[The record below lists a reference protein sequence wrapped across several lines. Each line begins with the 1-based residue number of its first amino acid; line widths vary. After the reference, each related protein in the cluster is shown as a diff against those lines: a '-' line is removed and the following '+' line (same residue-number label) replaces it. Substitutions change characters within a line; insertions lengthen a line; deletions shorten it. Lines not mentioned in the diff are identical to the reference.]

1 MKTTVIDLS
10 ADSFNGEIEA
20 FLTRL
25 LESDLVG
32 SLLVPKRTTGGDN
45 YVHALIKNPALLADT
60 DIGAPVMPVQA
71 ARIISNLTFRVPG
84 EKIGVVVKPCE
95 ARALVELTKFKQ
107 IQRESVLIIAVD
119 CLGTYEPKDFSALV
133 KAGKTPALDLRKQ
146 AASGPCQADSD
157 SRFRSACE
165 ICEFPALDTSVV
177 DLVVGVWG
185 VDTEKQIY
193 VESTDDLAQS
203 LVEKSILEFNDQE
216 NSKRQ
221 EIITSLKSERT
232 KACTQV
238 LGDFQQQVN
247 SIKGIQ
253 ELLSTCMR
261 CHNCMINC
269 PICYCRECVFRSPT
283 FEHTPDQY
291 LGWAE
296 DKGAIRMPANTV
308 MFHLTRLNHM
318 VISCIGCGMCDTA
331 CPNDIPVMSLFRT
344 VGDKAQKMMEY
355 QPGRSYDEPAPAT
368 TFQDTELVT
377 EAGMSGH

>member
-10 ADSFNGEIEA
+10 SDSFNGEIEA

-32 SLLVPKRTTGGDN
+32 SLLVPKQTTGGDN

-71 ARIISNLTFRVPG
+71 ARIISNLTFRDPG
-84 EKIGVVVKPCE
+84 EKIGVVVRPCE
-95 ARALVELTKFKQ
+95 ARALVELAKFKQ
-107 IQRESVLIIAVD
+107 ITRDSLLIIAVD
-119 CLGTYEPKDFSALV
+119 CLGTYEPKDFSALC

-146 AASGPCQADSD
+146 AATGACTADENAP
-157 SRFRSACE
+157 FRSACE
-165 ICEFPALDTSVV
+165 ICEYPAIDAGVV
-177 DLVVGVWG
+177 DLVVGLWG
-185 VDTEKQIY
+185 VDTEKQLY
-193 VESTDDLAQS
+193 VEAGDELADALS
-203 LVEKSILEFNDQE
+203 EKSILEFNGQE
-216 NSKRQ
+216 NAKRQ
-221 EIITSLKSERT
+221 EIIDSVKADRT
-232 KACTQV
+232 KSCEQV
-238 LGDFQQQVN
+238 LGDFSSKVN

-291 LGWAE
+291 LGWAK

-344 VGDKAQKMMEY
+344 VGRNAQKMMEY
-355 QPGRSYDEPAPAT
+355 VPGQSYDEPAPAT

>member
-32 SLLVPKRTTGGDN
+32 SLLVPKKTTGGDN

-71 ARIISNLTFRVPG
+71 ARIISNLTFRDPG

-95 ARALVELTKFKQ
+95 ARALVELAKFKQ
-107 IQRESVLIIAVD
+107 ITREALVIIVVD
-119 CLGTYEPKDFSALV
+119 CLGTYEPKAFSALV
-133 KAGKTPALDLRKQ
+133 KSGKSPALDLRKQ
-146 AASGPCQADSD
+146 AVTGACNADD
-157 SRFRSACE
+157 SAAFRSACE
-165 ICEFPALDTSVV
+165 ICEYPALDTSVV
-177 DLVVGVWG
+177 DIVVGLWG
-185 VDTEKQIY
+185 VDTEKQLYI
-193 VESTDDLAQS
+193 EANDELAD
-203 LVEKSILEFNDQE
+203 VMNEKNILEFNGQD

-221 EIITSLKSERT
+221 EIIASVKAERSNS
-232 KACTQV
+232 CTQV
-238 LGDFQQQVN
+238 LGDFSSKVN

-291 LGWAE
+291 LSWAN

-331 CPNDIPVMSLFRT
+331 CPNDISVMSLFRT
-344 VGDKAQKMMEY
+344 VGNNAQKMMEY
-355 QPGRSYDEPAPAT
+355 EPGRSYDEPAPAT

>member
-71 ARIISNLTFRVPG
+71 ARIISNLTFRDPG

-95 ARALVELTKFKQ
+95 ARALVELSKFKQ
-107 IQRESVLIIAVD
+107 INRESVLIIAVD
-119 CLGTYEPKDFSALV
+119 CLGTYEPKDFSTLV
-133 KAGKTPALDLRKQ
+133 KAGKNPALDLRKQ
-146 AASGPCQADSD
+146 ATVGPCSADAAAP
-157 SRFRSACE
+157 FRSACE
-165 ICEFPALDTSVV
+165 ICEYPVLDTSIV
-177 DLVVGVWG
+177 DMVVGIWG
-185 VDTEKQIY
+185 VDTEKQLY
-193 VESTDDLAQS
+193 VEAADDIAQALS
-203 LVEKSILEFNDQE
+203 EKSILEFNDQE

-221 EIITSLKSERT
+221 EIITSLKAERT
-232 KACTQV
+232 KSCAQV
-238 LGDFQQQVN
+238 LGNFQQQVQ

-296 DKGAIRMPANTV
+296 EKGALRMPANTV

-355 QPGRSYDEPAPAT
+355 VPGRSYDEPAPAT

>member
-10 ADSFNGEIEA
+10 SDSFNGEIEA

-32 SLLVPKRTTGGDN
+32 SLLVPKQTTGGDN

-71 ARIISNLTFRVPG
+71 ARIISNLTFRDPG
-84 EKIGVVVKPCE
+84 EKIGVVVRPCE
-95 ARALVELTKFKQ
+95 ARALVELAKFKQ
-107 IQRESVLIIAVD
+107 ITRESLLIIAVD
-119 CLGTYEPKDFSALV
+119 CLGTYEPKDFSALC

-146 AASGPCQADSD
+146 AVTGACSPDDAAP
-157 SRFRSACE
+157 FRSACE
-165 ICEFPALDTSVV
+165 ICEYPAIDAGVV
-177 DLVVGVWG
+177 DMVVGLWG
-185 VDTEKQIY
+185 VDTEKQLY
-193 VESTDDLAQS
+193 VEAGDELADALS
-203 LVEKSILEFNDQE
+203 EKSILEFNGQE

-221 EIITSLKSERT
+221 EIIASVKVDRT
-232 KACTQV
+232 KSCEQV
-238 LGDFQQQVN
+238 LGDFSSKVN

-291 LGWAE
+291 LGWAK

-344 VGDKAQKMMEY
+344 VGRNAQKMMEY
-355 QPGRSYDEPAPAT
+355 VPGQSYDEPAPAT
-368 TFQDTELVT
+368 TFQDTELLA
-377 EAGMSGH
+377 ESGMSGH

>member
-1 MKTTVIDLS
+1 MKTTVIDLT
-10 ADSFNGEIEA
+10 ADNFNGEIEA

-45 YVHALIKNPALLADT
+45 YVHALIKNPALLVDT

-71 ARIISNLTFRVPG
+71 ARIISNLTFRDPG

-95 ARALVELTKFKQ
+95 ARALVELTKFQQ
-107 IQRESVLIIAVD
+107 IKREALLIIAVD

-146 AASGPCQADSD
+146 AVTGPCSADDVS
-157 SRFRSACE
+157 SFRSACE

-177 DLVVGVWG
+177 DLVVGIWG

-193 VESTDDLAQS
+193 MEATDDLAQV
-203 LVEKSILEFNDQE
+203 LAEKSIIEFNDQE
-216 NSKRQ
+216 NGKRQ
-221 EIITSLKSERT
+221 EIITSLKAERT

-344 VGDKAQKMMEY
+344 VGGKAQKMMEY
-355 QPGRSYDEPAPAT
+355 EPGRSYDEPAPAT

>member
-1 MKTTVIDLS
+1 MKTTVNDLS

-71 ARIISNLTFRVPG
+71 ARIISNLTFRDPG

-95 ARALVELTKFKQ
+95 ARALVELTKFQQ
-107 IQRESVLIIAVD
+107 ISRESVLIIAVD

-146 AASGPCQADSD
+146 AASGPCSADD
-157 SRFRSACE
+157 AAPFRSACE
-165 ICEFPALDTSVV
+165 ICEYPALDTGIV
-177 DLVVGVWG
+177 DMVVGIWG

-193 VESTDDLAQS
+193 VEATDDLAQALS
-203 LVEKSILEFNDQE
+203 EKSILEFNDQE

-221 EIITSLKSERT
+221 EIITSLKAERT
-232 KACTQV
+232 KSCTKV
-238 LGDFQQQVN
+238 LGDFQQQVQ

-344 VGDKAQKMMEY
+344 VGGKAQKMMEY
-355 QPGRSYDEPAPAT
+355 EPGRSYDEPAPAT

>member
-10 ADSFNGEIEA
+10 FDSFNGEIEA

-32 SLLVPKRTTGGDN
+32 SLLVPKQTTGGDN

-71 ARIISNLTFRVPG
+71 ARIISNLTFRDPG
-84 EKIGVVVKPCE
+84 EKIGVVVRPCE

-107 IQRESVLIIAVD
+107 IARESLLIIAVD
-119 CLGTYEPKDFSALV
+119 CLGTYEPKDFSALC

-146 AASGPCQADSD
+146 AVTGACSPDEGAP
-157 SRFRSACE
+157 FRSSCE
-165 ICEFPALDTSVV
+165 ICTYPAIDIDVV
-177 DLVVGVWG
+177 DMIVGLWG
-185 VDTEKQIY
+185 VDTEKQLYI
-193 VESTDDLAQS
+193 ESGDELAAALS
-203 LVEKSILEFNDQE
+203 DKSILEFNGQE
-216 NSKRQ
+216 NAKRQ
-221 EIITSLKSERT
+221 EIIASIKDDRAKT
-232 KACTQV
+232 CTLV
-238 LGDFQQQVN
+238 LDDFSSKVN

-291 LGWAE
+291 LGWAK

-344 VGDKAQKMMEY
+344 VGRNAQKMMEY
-355 QPGRSYDEPAPAT
+355 VPGQSYDEPAPAT
-368 TFQDTELVT
+368 TFQDTELVS

>member
-1 MKTTVIDLS
+1 MKTTVVDLS
-10 ADSFNGEIEA
+10 ADNFNSEVEA

-25 LESDLVG
+25 LASDLVG

-71 ARIISNLTFRVPG
+71 ARIISNLTFRDPG
-84 EKIGVVVKPCE
+84 EKIGVVVRPCE
-95 ARALVELTKFKQ
+95 ARALVELAKFKQ
-107 IQRESVLIIAVD
+107 ITRESLVIIAVD
-119 CLGTYEPKDFSALV
+119 CLGTYEPKVFSGLV
-133 KAGKTPALDLRKQ
+133 KAGRNPALDLRKQ
-146 AASGPCQADSD
+146 AQAGACRADAEAS
-157 SRFRSACE
+157 FRAACE
-165 ICEFPALDTSVV
+165 ICEYPALDTSVV
-177 DLVVGVWG
+177 DIVVGIWG
-185 VDTEKQIY
+185 VDTEKQLYIEASD
-193 VESTDDLAQS
+193 VMAEALSSRSVLT
-203 LVEKSILEFNDQE
+203 FNEQK
-216 NSKRQ
+216 NPRRQ
-221 EIITSLKSERT
+221 ELVATIKGERI
-232 KACTQV
+232 KARDQV
-238 LGDFQQQVN
+238 LGDFRSRVN

-253 ELLSTCMR
+253 ELLSTCLR

-291 LGWAE
+291 LGWAK

-331 CPNDIPVMSLFRT
+331 CPSDIPVMSLFRT
-344 VGDKAQKMMEY
+344 VGDKAQKMMAYE
-355 QPGRSYDEPAPAT
+355 PGRSYDEPAPAT
-368 TFQDTELVT
+368 TFRDSELVT

>member
-71 ARIISNLTFRVPG
+71 ARIISNLTFRAPG

-107 IQRESVLIIAVD
+107 IDRDSVLIIAVD
-119 CLGTYEPKDFSALV
+119 CLGTYEPKNFSALV
-133 KAGKTPALDLRKQ
+133 KSGKTPALDLRKQ
-146 AASGPCQADSD
+146 AVAGACSADEAAP
-157 SRFRSACE
+157 FRSACE
-165 ICEFPALDTSVV
+165 ICEYPALDTSIV
-177 DLVVGVWG
+177 DMVVGIWG

-193 VESTDDLAQS
+193 VEATDDLAQA
-203 LVEKSILEFNDQE
+203 LGEKSILEFNDQE

-221 EIITSLKSERT
+221 EIITSLKAERT
-232 KACTQV
+232 KVCTQV

-344 VGDKAQKMMEY
+344 VGGKAQKMMEY
-355 QPGRSYDEPAPAT
+355 EPGRSYDEPAPAT

-377 EAGMSGH
+377 EAGMTGH

>member
-10 ADSFNGEIEA
+10 CDSFNGEIEA

-32 SLLVPKRTTGGDN
+32 SLLVPKKTTGGDN

-71 ARIISNLTFRVPG
+71 ARIISNLTFRDPG
-84 EKIGVVVKPCE
+84 EKIGVVVRPCE
-95 ARALVELTKFKQ
+95 ARALVELAKFKQ
-107 IQRESVLIIAVD
+107 ITRESLVIIAVD
-119 CLGTYEPKDFSALV
+119 CLGTYEPKVFSALA
-133 KAGKTPALDLRKQ
+133 KAGKSPALDLRKQ
-146 AASGPCQADSD
+146 AATGACTADESAV
-157 SRFRSACE
+157 FRSACE
-165 ICEFPALDTSVV
+165 ICEYPALDTSVV
-177 DLVVGVWG
+177 DMVVGIWG

-193 VESTDDLAQS
+193 VEAGDELADT
-203 LVEKSILEFNDQE
+203 LIEKGVLEFNGQA
-216 NSKRQ
+216 NAKRQ
-221 EIITSLKSERT
+221 EIIASVKDKRT
-232 KACTQV
+232 KSCADV
-238 LGDFQQQVN
+238 LGAFSEKVN

-291 LGWAE
+291 LGWAK

-344 VGDKAQKMMEY
+344 VGANAQKMMEY
-355 QPGRSYDEPAPAT
+355 EPGRSYDEPAPAT

>member
-10 ADSFNGEIEA
+10 CDSFNSEIEV

-32 SLLVPKRTTGGDN
+32 SLLVPKKTTGGDN

-71 ARIISNLTFRVPG
+71 ARIISNLTFRDPG
-84 EKIGVVVKPCE
+84 EKIAVVVRPCE

-107 IQRESVLIIAVD
+107 INREALIIIAVD
-119 CLGTYEPKDFSALV
+119 CLGTYEPKVFSALA
-133 KAGKTPALDLRKQ
+133 KAGKTPALELRKQ
-146 AASGPCQADSD
+146 AASGACVADESAA
-157 SRFRSACE
+157 FRSACE
-165 ICEFPALDTSVV
+165 ICEYPALDTSVV
-177 DLVVGVWG
+177 DLVVGLWG
-185 VDTEKQIY
+185 VDTEKELY
-193 VESTDDLAQS
+193 VEAADELAAALS
-203 LVEKSILEFNDQE
+203 EKNILEFNDRE
-216 NSKRQ
+216 NGKRQ
-221 EIITSLKSERT
+221 EIITSV
-232 KACTQV
+232 KAGRVKVRDQV
-238 LGDFQQQVN
+238 LGAFSEQVN
-247 SIKGIQ
+247 SIKAIQ

-291 LGWAE
+291 LGWAQ

-344 VGDKAQKMMEY
+344 VGEKAQKMMKYE
-355 QPGRSYDEPAPAT
+355 PGRSYDEAAPAT
-368 TFQDTELVT
+368 TFQDNELLTES
-377 EAGMSGH
+377 GMCGH